1 MNFNCV
7 YPSCDF
13 KKNDIEE
20 EEFLKHL
27 NDMHHDE
34 MKEASER
41 ESIPIKMIEMIS
53 VSNSKQAVFP
63 VTTSLTYLNLL
74 SFFSE
79 FGVFLSV
86 LNTPDAA
93 AR

>member
-27 NDMHHDE
+27 NEMHHDE

-53 VSNSKQAVFP
+53 ASNSKVFIN
-63 VTTSLTYLNLL
+63 S
-74 SFFSE
+74 
-79 FGVFLSV
+79 G
-86 LNTPDAA
+86 
-93 AR
+93 